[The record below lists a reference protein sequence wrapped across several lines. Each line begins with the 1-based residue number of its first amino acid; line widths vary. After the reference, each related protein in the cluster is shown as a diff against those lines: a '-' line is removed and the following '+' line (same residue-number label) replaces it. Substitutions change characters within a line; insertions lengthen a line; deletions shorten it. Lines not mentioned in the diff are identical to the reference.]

1 MHIFFVF
8 KNTKNM
14 TKIVFT
20 LILIATI
27 VIFLFLRIYLKIS
40 FYFDKNKKTLILKTY
55 LRGFIKFLKITIL
68 FDKQIIQ
75 IEGIINK
82 LQTFGELMAKKFK
95 STWLIRATK
104 AIKSDIEYN
113 FNIYDMIT
121 NGDIHLIINTP
132 VGKDSLTDML
142 PSDFHAL
149 TWRANRCTEMRNS
162 LTF

>member
-1 MHIFFVF
+1 MI
-8 KNTKNM
+8 
-14 TKIVFT
+14 
-20 LILIATI
+20 
-27 VIFLFLRIYLKIS
+27 
-40 FYFDKNKKTLILKTY
+40 KKTLILKTY
-55 LRGFIKFLKITIL
+55 LCGFIKFLKITIL

-121 NGDIHLIINTP
+121 KNLAIKFSFGLLTTIEILRKITFKNYKLKVGLNYLNTTVRGNFLTYTTIFLILYNLLKIQFKQIGANNAIKRLRQKSNWTNSRDIN
-132 VGKDSLTDML
+132 
-142 PSDFHAL
+142 
-149 TWRANRCTEMRNS
+149 
-162 LTF
+162 